1 MIETFPIVPG
11 HVRALWLAPVLVIT
25 VLVVFVAIGAVGLS
39 IRGARTARFEVSPEG
54 LRLRGDLYGRMVPA
68 SHLQLA
74 NARPINVAQDKQFAP
89 VMRTAGTALPGY
101 RSGWFRLRNGERAL
115 LYVTDPSRIA
125 YVPTTDGY
133 SMLLSVEDPSAFIA
147 ALHRQTAR

>member
-1 MIETFPIVPG
+1 MVETFPIVPG
-11 HVRALWLAPVLVIT
+11 QVRAFWLIPLLGLGLIVLG
-25 VLVVFVAIGAVGLS
+25 FAVAAVTLS
-39 IRGARTARFEVSPEG
+39 LRGAKTARFEVSPDG

-68 SHLQLA
+68 SHLKLA
-74 NARPINVAQDKQFAP
+74 DARPVDVSADKQLAP

-115 LYVTDPSRIA
+115 LYVTDQTRIA

-133 SMLLSVEDPSAFIA
+133 SMLLSVEDPAAFIA